1 MIIIEGV
8 LIADEVLEELFAC
21 DLGACKGA
29 CCVQGESGA
38 PLEAD
43 ELPVLEQIYPSIKP
57 YLTQAGRAAIQAQGF
72 FVEEEDGSYT
82 TPLIGAGGP
91 CAYINYEN
99 GVAICGIEKAFRAGA
114 VAFQKPVSC
123 HLYPV
128 RVVQQQQF
136 ELLYYHQ
143 WGICAPACRK
153 GQRLGMPVFR
163 FVKDALMRKYGTEF
177 YTQLEEL
184 YQTRQRNDAPTA
196 G

>member
-1 MIIIEGV
+1 MILIDGV
-8 LIADEVLEELFAC
+8 LLAEEILHELFAC

-38 PLEAD
+38 PLEHA
-43 ELPVLEQIYPSIKP
+43 ELQTLQDIYPQIKQ
-57 YLTQAGRAAIQAQGF
+57 YLTPAGREAIRQQGF
-72 FVEEEDGSYT
+72 YVTEEDGSHT
-82 TPLIGAGGP
+82 TTLIGEGGP

-99 GVAICGIEKAFRAGA
+99 GVAVCGIEKAYRAGA
-114 VAFQKPVSC
+114 TSFHKPISC

-128 RVVQQQQF
+128 RVVQQPQF

-153 GQRLGMPVFR
+153 GQRLDMPVFR
-163 FVKDALMRKYGTEF
+163 FVKDALVRKYGADF
-177 YTQLEEL
+177 YDQLELL
-184 YQTRQRNDAPTA
+184 YKTRLDADEKPA